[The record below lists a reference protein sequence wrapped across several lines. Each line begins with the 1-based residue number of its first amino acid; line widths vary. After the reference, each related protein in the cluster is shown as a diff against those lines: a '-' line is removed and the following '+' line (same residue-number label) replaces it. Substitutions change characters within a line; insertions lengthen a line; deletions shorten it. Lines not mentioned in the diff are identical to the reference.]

1 MSRLERER
9 FSILTNDLTKCYI
22 CGMPKQEL
30 HEIYFGRN
38 RKNSMI
44 YGCVV
49 PLCYEHHRGNTGVH
63 HNIALDYMLKS
74 ECQSKFEEVYDIDFY
89 SIFYKNYKIKEQD

>member
-1 MSRLERER
+1 MSKIEKNR

-22 CGMPKQEL
+22 CGKPKQEL
-30 HEIYFGRN
+30 HEVYFGKN
-38 RKNSMI
+38 RTNSMI

-63 HNIALDYMLKS
+63 HNSLLDNKLKK
-74 ECQSKFEEVYDIDFY
+74 ECQIKFQEVYSTPFI
-89 SIFYKNYKIKEQD
+89 SIFYKNYL